1 MNIDVTISDNNQEYF
16 LGNTSLDG
24 YCKMWATDMKML
36 PAFHKELDSND
47 WLKKATDEV
56 RSEMDNCTKKLI
68 REAELEIKKAKE
80 FLKEKY
86 PKEYK
91 RQYQYVLIKNP
102 FKTLLAKW
110 LLRSK

>member
-36 PAFHKELDSND
+36 PAFHKELDTQ
-47 WLKKATDEV
+47 WLVKATDEV

-68 REAELEIKKAKE
+68 REAELEIKKA
-80 FLKEKY
+80 
-86 PKEYK
+86 
-91 RQYQYVLIKNP
+91 RI
-102 FKTLLAKW
+102 A
-110 LLRSK
+110 

>member
-1 MNIDVTISDNNQEYF
+1 
-16 LGNTSLDG
+16 
-24 YCKMWATDMKML
+24 
-36 PAFHKELDSND
+36 
-47 WLKKATDEV
+47 
-56 RSEMDNCTKKLI
+56 MDNCTKKLI

-80 FLKEKY
+80 LLKEKY

-91 RQYQYVLIKNP
+91 REYQYVLIKNP